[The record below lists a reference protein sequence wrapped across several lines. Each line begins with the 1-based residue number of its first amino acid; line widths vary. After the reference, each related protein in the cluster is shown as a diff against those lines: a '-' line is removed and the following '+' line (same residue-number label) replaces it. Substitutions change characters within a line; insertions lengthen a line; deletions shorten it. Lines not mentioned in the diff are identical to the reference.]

1 MRKNEGIS
9 ENSSGQQLPDQPAKE
24 DMRAVFF
31 RCLLLLLTVFATA
44 CGALPKG
51 PGMEAREH
59 TLFLQ
64 AMDETAAATPGTA
77 LVTLQRDYPDS
88 PWTARARALTEA
100 DKARKALEVK
110 VQTLQQ
116 EKNRLLQE
124 NSKLK
129 EDLEKLKKLGIE
141 TERRRK

>member
-1 MRKNEGIS
+1 MIT
-9 ENSSGQQLPDQPAKE
+9 
-24 DMRAVFF
+24 VFLRF
-31 RCLLLLLTVFATA
+31 SLLLLAMVSAA

-51 PGMEAREH
+51 PGIEAREP

-88 PWTARARALTEA
+88 PWTARARALIEA
-100 DKARKALEVK
+100 DKTRKALESK
-110 VQTLQQ
+110 IQTLQQ
-116 EKNRLLQE
+116 EKSRLLQE

-129 EDLEKLKKLGIE
+129 EDLEKLKKLVIE